1 MALEAGVAWEVL
13 RRGRRV
19 CEVARRGPGSSYRVG
34 KNKIVVKRRGVPDG
48 LFQGAPWCRWRVFP
62 RGVRGA
68 AGGELASAVSAVRR
82 SCLPYSCRVG
92 EISGYPAPDRGSP
105 VACIG

>member
-62 RGVRGA
+62 REVRGA
-68 AGGELASAVSAVRR
+68 AGGSWRALWPPSAGPA
-82 SCLPYSCRVG
+82 
-92 EISGYPAPDRGSP
+92 YPRAAG
-105 VACIG
+105 